1 MAEEE
6 TANAETVEPGQ
17 SGAQEQS
24 AEAGQG
30 SAEAHSPA
38 TAVLENPFDRDE
50 IAQFEADDVAAGA
63 AIGKMLSLL
72 FIYTV
77 IVMAYVGWAT
87 WVKGW
92 PF

>member
-17 SGAQEQS
+17 SGIQEQS

-30 SAEAHSPA
+30 GGDAHSPA

-50 IAQFEADDVAAGA
+50 IAQFEADDATAGT
-63 AIGKMLSLL
+63 AITKMLSLL

-77 IVMAYVGWAT
+77 IVMALVGWLT
-87 WVKGW
+87 WTKILH
-92 PF
+92 